1 MTTQETEGL
10 VEMALRCLHERGL
23 DDLSD
28 AVEARIQALEADLL
42 RSQQETRA
50 VALDEAL
57 HRAETSE
64 TEASSLKARVKELEE
79 GLEPFARA
87 FTNGDGKADEM
98 RHWVGSEHF
107 RKARSLLPIEETP
120 NA

>member
-64 TEASSLKARVKELEE
+64 TEASRWKEEVGRLNREIEGLKAS
-79 GLEPFARA
+79 RA
-87 FTNGDGKADEM
+87 KVDRQAGPA
-98 RHWVGSEHF
+98 
-107 RKARSLLPIEETP
+107 A
-120 NA
+120 